1 MTPARAAP
9 ATARPCPPSVNRDLP
24 KPARHGN
31 DSRQAT
37 GLPPAVPAPRF
48 PGDNFCGNHGSCCP
62 GAAWA
67 KPALPV
73 GSGLPPLLTGSA
85 RNGELTAGGR
95 RHWGGAELSRFAPG
109 IGPRGTGAVKLGQS
123 DDLHGP
129 PPLPALRRIGR
140 GGGISLL
147 RPRLVA
153 GEQWLAPGRGGGL
166 FPGVSMASKACRA
179 PRPGTALSCNRVRF
193 HGGGVA
199 MPRGATCSNWT
210 FG

>member
-1 MTPARAAP
+1 MTPARAVP
-9 ATARPCPPSVNRDLP
+9 ATVRPWPTIRKQSPAQAT
-24 KPARHGN
+24 ARHGN

-37 GLPPAVPAPRF
+37 GCSRRSRSPLSWGQLLWESRFLLPRRRLGQA
-48 PGDNFCGNHGSCCP
+48 S
-62 GAAWA
+62 AASRERTA
-67 KPALPV
+67 
-73 GSGLPPLLTGSA
+73 PLLTGSA

-129 PPLPALRRIGR
+129 HPLPALRRIGR

-166 FPGVSMASKACRA
+166 FPGVSTASKACRA
-179 PRPGTALSCNRVRF
+179 PRPSTALSCNRVRF
-193 HGGGVA
+193 HDGGAA
-199 MPRGATCSNWT
+199 MPQRGDNMQ
-210 FG
+210 

>member
-9 ATARPCPPSVNRDLP
+9 ATVRPCPPSVNRALP

-31 DSRQAT
+31 DSRQAA
-37 GLPPAVPAPRF
+37 GCSRRSRSPLSW
-48 PGDNFCGNHGSCCP
+48 GQLLWDHGSCCP

-95 RHWGGAELSRFAPG
+95 RRWGGAELSRFAPG

-123 DDLHGP
+123 DEICMGLTHCPLCVGLAVVAAFRFCAHGWLLVSSGLLQGGAEDFSLGCLW
-129 PPLPALRRIGR
+129 LPRRAV
-140 GGGISLL
+140 
-147 RPRLVA
+147 RPDPARPF
-153 GEQWLAPGRGGGL
+153 LA
-166 FPGVSMASKACRA
+166 
-179 PRPGTALSCNRVRF
+179 TE
-193 HGGGVA
+193 
-199 MPRGATCSNWT
+199 
-210 FG
+210 

>member
-9 ATARPCPPSVNRDLP
+9 ATVRPCPPSVNRDLP

-31 DSRQAT
+31 DSRQAA
-37 GLPPAVPAPRF
+37 GCSRRSRSPLSW
-48 PGDNFCGNHGSCCP
+48 GQLLWDHGSCCP

-95 RHWGGAELSRFAPG
+95 RLWGGAELSRFVPG
-109 IGPRGTGAVKLGQS
+109 IGPRGTGAIKLGQS

-129 PPLPALRRIGR
+129 HPLPALRRIGR

-166 FPGVSMASKACRA
+166 FPGVSRLPRRCRA
-179 PRPGTALSCNRVRF
+179 PRPSTALSYNRVRF
-193 HGGGVA
+193 HGGGAA